1 MRILVNYSRSEQAYL
16 PVLQY
21 YIKQKG
27 MQAIATELPLSPAEL
42 IFKAKNAKCD
52 AILICNQD
60 TLTQCVPGKKPTLD
74 LYRGSFLNFSVPAIV
89 TNSLAHTQTVDHGA
103 WLLEKDLG
111 KLLTLKDMD
120 KAYKFHF
127 KVLETSMDMRE
138 AFEILRD
145 AVFIAYDIETK
156 TVGEDEENLKG
167 GETFITCASWT
178 AYTKQDT
185 LETFVLPLV
194 DFLEDHWKTDE
205 EYAEAIYF
213 LRRANQLLVSK
224 VMHNGLYDCLHS
236 ICYHAEPYCW
246 TLDTMA
252 LAHAQYAT
260 LPKTLDFV
268 ASITLPFYTQW
279 KVEASEASKNR
290 DIYSYWQYNAKDTWH
305 TAQILLYYLKNIP
318 PYARKNYSIQ
328 FPLVYPS
335 LYGAFEGLLIDQD
348 KRTELRGKA
357 NKQSEENLAKL
368 RVMLADEEFK
378 PSSPKQ
384 VQHYIYD
391 VFGAA
396 DPRIGQ
402 RKDAKTGRRSRM
414 ERGTDEKNLRA
425 IGEQHPLLLRVTDA
439 ILNYREAAKA
449 ISTYFDFYQL
459 NGRLLWS
466 LNPFGTE
473 PGRMSCQSSSFWC
486 GTQVQNIPAYAKDM
500 LIADQDFTL
509 IEFDNS
515 QSEARCTAYLA
526 KEYKLVE
533 ALEDPTKDFYT
544 SLGTLFFQIPYEQV
558 TKEFRNKIL
567 KKIVHGTNYMMGAA
581 TFIENAGIQNLI
593 TGAAPLGLKITLDKK
608 AKDGEITLKEF
619 ATSLLESYHK
629 PFPRV
634 REWYK
639 EVATEIA
646 TTKMLK
652 SPLGWTRY
660 FFGDISK
667 NHNLMRGAVAHAP
680 QNLSVSILNMGL
692 WKIWKLVKNSGGKI
706 RFKAQI
712 HDSIFLQIHNS
723 VLEEAKQEVYN
734 ALQNPVDIYGR
745 KLLIPVDYKFG
756 SSWASMTEVKPSK

>member
-1 MRILVNYSRSEQAYL
+1 MRILVNYSKHESAYL

-21 YIKQKG
+21 YLKQKNY
-27 MQAIATELPLSPAEL
+27 QAIATELPLSPAEL
-42 IFKAKNAKCD
+42 VFKAKNARCE
-52 AILICNQD
+52 AILLCNQD
-60 TLTQCVPGKKPTLD
+60 SLVQCVPGKKPTLD

-89 TNSLAHTQTVDHGA
+89 TNSLAHTQTVAHGA
-103 WLLEKDLG
+103 WLLEKDIS
-111 KLLTLKDMD
+111 KFESLKDIH
-120 KAYKFHF
+120 KAHKFSF
-127 KVLETSMDMRE
+127 NVLETERDMVTAYDVLE
-138 AFEILRD
+138 K

-156 TVGEDEENLKG
+156 TVGEDEESLRG

-178 AYTKQDT
+178 AYTKENT
-185 LETFVLPLV
+185 LITFVLPLV
-194 DFLEDHWKTDE
+194 DFLEDHWKTD
-205 EYAEAIYF
+205 YDYITAILF
-213 LRRANQLLVSK
+213 LRQVNALPIPK

-236 ICYHAEPYCW
+236 ICYHAEPLCW

-252 LAHAQYAT
+252 MAHSQYSS

-279 KVEASEASKNR
+279 KIEAGEASKNK
-290 DIYSYWQYNAKDTWH
+290 DIYAYWQYNAKDTWH
-305 TAQILLYYLKNIP
+305 TALILIHYLKNLP

-335 LYGAFEGLLIDQD
+335 LYGAFEGLKIDQD
-348 KRTELRGKA
+348 KRKELRDKA
-357 NKQSEENLAKL
+357 VIQSDENKRKL
-368 RVMLADEEFK
+368 QVLLADPEFN
-378 PSSPKQ
+378 PASPKQ

-414 ERGTDEKNLRA
+414 ERGSDEKNLRA
-425 IGEQHPLLLRVTDA
+425 IGEQHPLLLRVADA

-449 ISTYFDFYQL
+449 ISTYFDFYQK

-466 LNPFGTE
+466 LNPFGTDT
-473 PGRMSCQSSSFWC
+473 GRMSCQSSSFWC
-486 GTQVQNIPAYAKDM
+486 GTQVQNIPSYAKDM
-500 LIADQDFTL
+500 LIPDEGYTL
-509 IEFDNS
+509 LELDNS

-526 KEYKLVE
+526 QETKLID
-533 ALEDPTKDFYT
+533 ALENKERDFYT
-544 SLGTLFFQIPYEQV
+544 SLGTLFFQIPYEEV

-581 TFIENAGIQNLI
+581 TFIENAGTQNLI
-593 TGAAPLGLKITLDKK
+593 TGASPLGLKITLAKK
-608 AKDGEITLKEF
+608 AADGEITLKEF

-639 EVATEIA
+639 EISTEIQQ
-646 TTKMLK
+646 TKMLK

-660 FFGDISK
+660 FFGDITK
-667 NHNLMRGAVAHAP
+667 NHNLLRGAVAHAP
-680 QNLSVSILNMGL
+680 QNLSVSVLNIGL
-692 WKIWKLVKNSGGKI
+692 WKVWQLVKASNGKI

-712 HDSIFLQIHNS
+712 HDSLFLQISNDIFD
-723 VLEEAKQEVYN
+723 EATKQIWD
-734 ALQNPVDIYGR
+734 ALQNPVVIHNR
-745 KLLIPVDYKFG
+745 SLLIPVDYKYG
-756 SSWASMTEVKPSK
+756 KSWGDMVEVKKK